1 MLRKGSLAE
10 NFIHEAAVL
19 LCKDLTAQTRRKHIL
34 IILRSCAFIQD
45 LFSLGG
51 KHMETRVAL
60 IGIIVGNRNESAKLN
75 EILHEYGQYVVGRMG
90 VPYKDKD
97 INVISLIV
105 DAPQDVISALS
116 GKLGMLPEVST
127 KTIYPPMPQ

>member
-1 MLRKGSLAE
+1 MR
-10 NFIHEAAVL
+10 
-19 LCKDLTAQTRRKHIL
+19 QP
-34 IILRSCAFIQD
+34 

-51 KHMETRVAL
+51 TNMETRVAL
-60 IGIIVGNRNESAKLN
+60 IGIIVGNRQESTKLN

-127 KTIYPPMPQ
+127 KIGRAHV

>member
-1 MLRKGSLAE
+1 MML
-10 NFIHEAAVL
+10 EAMAFKFKPVTSNIKL
-19 LCKDLTAQTRRKHIL
+19 STSNLKRGCPTA
-34 IILRSCAFIQD
+34 S
-45 LFSLGG
+45 FSLGG
-51 KHMETRVAL
+51 INMETRVAL
-60 IGIIVGNRNESAKLN
+60 IGIIVGNRQESAKLN

-116 GKLGMLPEVST
+116 GKLGMLPDVST